1 MKPNIVIVDD
11 DPDIINLLTYSFSKN
26 GNNIFAF
33 ESSKDAFNHIATN
46 KPDLIISDWM
56 MPDLDGVQ
64 LCRLIAIDPILR
76 TIPFIFL
83 TCKDDKK
90 DKEAAWEAGATEF
103 VTKPVKIKDLLDKV
117 QKILDRNKL
126 PF

>member
-11 DPDIINLLTYSFSKN
+11 DPDIITLLTYSFSKN
-26 GNNIFAF
+26 GNTIYAF
-33 ESSKDAFNHIATN
+33 ESSKDAFNHIAIN

-56 MPDLDGVQ
+56 MPDLDGIQ
-64 LCRLIAIDPILR
+64 LCRLITIDPILK

-83 TCKDDKK
+83 TCKDDNK
-90 DKEAAWEAGATEF
+90 DKEMAWEAGATEF
-103 VTKPVKIKDLLDKV
+103 VTKPVKIKDLLEKV
-117 QKILDRNKL
+117 ERILAREKL